1 MQERSIVG
9 IGKSYSQIIPL
20 ENVPLLRE
28 MSAEEIVQ
36 EILSEC
42 PSSTHRE
49 IMDAIELKKTQSG
62 GYLTTEAAARLVAVE
77 LGLKNRPSVFSSSIS
92 INQLITGFNDVT
104 ITGRVLLTQPLKT
117 FSKPLGKGKVAR
129 LLIGDNTGTIKIVMW
144 DKKADLAE
152 KIQFGQILKVE
163 HGYIRLSRQGETELH
178 VGERANV
185 EIVPLTTEEGKMPPP
200 SEFMQR
206 IEEIKETQRRVNL
219 KGTVKGKRPINIF
232 KRRDET
238 EGRVLKMVLED
249 ETGEI
254 PVAFW
259 NQKAIEASQIKEG
272 TRIMLINARV
282 KRHAGLLELQA
293 GEDSHVEAQESPQTT

>member
-1 MQERSIVG
+1 M
-9 IGKSYSQIIPL
+9 K
-20 ENVPLLRE
+20 
-28 MSAEEIVQ
+28 AEEIVQ

-42 PSSTHRE
+42 PGSTHKE
-49 IMDAIELKKTQSG
+49 IMNAIELKKTQSN

-77 LGLKNRPSVFSSSIS
+77 LGLKNRPSVFSSSIN
-92 INQLITGFNDVT
+92 INQLIAGFNDVT
-104 ITGRVLLTQPLKT
+104 ITGRVLLTKPPKT
-117 FSKPLGKGKVAR
+117 FSKPQGKGKVAR
-129 LLIGDNTGTIKIVMW
+129 LLIGDNTGTIKVVMW

-163 HGYIRLSRQGETELH
+163 HGYIRLSWQGETELH
-178 VGERANV
+178 VGERTNV
-185 EIVPLTTEEGKMPPP
+185 VIAPPITEGNLPLP
-200 SEFMQR
+200 SEFMQT
-206 IEEIKETQRRVNL
+206 IEEVEESQRRVNL

-259 NQKAIEASQIKEG
+259 NQKAIEASKIEKG

-282 KRHAGLLELQA
+282 KKHAGLLELQV
-293 GEDSHVEAQESPQTT
+293 GEDSHVEAQESS

>member
-1 MQERSIVG
+1 MG
-9 IGKSYSQIIPL
+9 IGKSYSQISPL
-20 ENVPLLRE
+20 RNMPLQRE
-28 MSAEEIVQ
+28 MKAEEIVQ

-42 PSSTHRE
+42 PGSTHKE
-49 IMDAIELKKTQSG
+49 IMNAIELKKTQSN

-77 LGLKNRPSVFSSSIS
+77 LGLKNRPSVFSSSIN
-92 INQLITGFNDVT
+92 INQLIAGFNDVT
-104 ITGRVLLTQPLKT
+104 ITGRVLLTKPPKT
-117 FSKPLGKGKVAR
+117 FSKPQGKGKVAR
-129 LLIGDNTGTIKIVMW
+129 LLIGDNTGTIKVVMW

-163 HGYIRLSRQGETELH
+163 HGYIRLSWQGETELH
-178 VGERANV
+178 VGERTNV
-185 EIVPLTTEEGKMPPP
+185 VIAPPITEGNLPLP
-200 SEFMQR
+200 SEFMQT
-206 IEEIKETQRRVNL
+206 IEEVEESQRRVNL

-259 NQKAIEASQIKEG
+259 NQKAIEASKIEKG

-282 KRHAGLLELQA
+282 KKHAGLLELQV
-293 GEDSHVEAQESPQTT
+293 GEDSHVEAQESS

>member
-1 MQERSIVG
+1 M
-9 IGKSYSQIIPL
+9 PL
-20 ENVPLLRE
+20 QRE
-28 MSAEEIVQ
+28 MKAEEIVQ

-42 PSSTHRE
+42 PGSTHKE
-49 IMDAIELKKTQSG
+49 IMNAIELKKTQSN

-77 LGLKNRPSVFSSSIS
+77 LGLKNRPSVFSSSIN
-92 INQLITGFNDVT
+92 INQLIAGFNDVT
-104 ITGRVLLTQPLKT
+104 ITGRVLLTKPPKT
-117 FSKPLGKGKVAR
+117 FSKPQGKGKVAR
-129 LLIGDNTGTIKIVMW
+129 LLIGDNTGTIKVVMW

-163 HGYIRLSRQGETELH
+163 HGYIRLSWQGETELH
-178 VGERANV
+178 VGERTNV
-185 EIVPLTTEEGKMPPP
+185 EIAPPITEGNLPLP
-200 SEFMQR
+200 SEFMQT
-206 IEEIKETQRRVNL
+206 IEEIKESQRRVNL

-259 NQKAIEASQIKEG
+259 NQKAIEASKIEEG

-282 KRHAGLLELQA
+282 KKHAGLLELQA
-293 GEDSHVEAQESPQTT
+293 GEDSHVEAQESSQTP

>member
-1 MQERSIVG
+1 M
-9 IGKSYSQIIPL
+9 K
-20 ENVPLLRE
+20 
-28 MSAEEIVQ
+28 AEEIVQ

-42 PSSTHRE
+42 PGSTHKE
-49 IMDAIELKKTQSG
+49 IMNAIELKKTQSN

-77 LGLKNRPSVFSSSIS
+77 LGLKNRPSVVSSSIN
-92 INQLITGFNDVT
+92 INQLIAGFNDVT
-104 ITGRVLLTQPLKT
+104 ITGRVLLTKPPKT
-117 FSKPLGKGKVAR
+117 FSKPQGKGKIAR
-129 LLIGDNTGTIKIVMW
+129 LLIGDNTGTIKVVMW

-163 HGYIRLSRQGETELH
+163 HGYIRSSRQGETELH
-178 VGERANV
+178 VGERTNV
-185 EIVPLTTEEGKMPPP
+185 VIAPPITEGNLPLP
-200 SEFMQR
+200 SEFMQT
-206 IEEIKETQRRVNL
+206 IEEIKESQRRVNL

-259 NQKAIEASQIKEG
+259 NQKAIEASKIEKG

-282 KRHAGLLELQA
+282 KKHAGLLELQA
-293 GEDSHVEAQESPQTT
+293 GEDSHVEAQESSQTP

>member
-1 MQERSIVG
+1 M
-9 IGKSYSQIIPL
+9 PL
-20 ENVPLLRE
+20 QRE
-28 MSAEEIVQ
+28 MKAEEIVQ

-42 PSSTHRE
+42 PGSTHKE
-49 IMDAIELKKTQSG
+49 IMNAIELKKTQSN

-77 LGLKNRPSVFSSSIS
+77 LGLKNRPSVFSSSIN
-92 INQLITGFNDVT
+92 INQLIAGFNDVT
-104 ITGRVLLTQPLKT
+104 ITGRVLLTKPPKT
-117 FSKPLGKGKVAR
+117 FSKPQGKGKVAR
-129 LLIGDNTGTIKIVMW
+129 LLIGDNTGTIKVVMW

-163 HGYIRLSRQGETELH
+163 HGYIRLSWQGETELH
-178 VGERANV
+178 VGERTNV
-185 EIVPLTTEEGKMPPP
+185 VIAPPITEGNLPLP
-200 SEFMQR
+200 SEFMQT
-206 IEEIKETQRRVNL
+206 IEEVEESQRRVNL

-259 NQKAIEASQIKEG
+259 NQKAIEASKIEKG

-282 KRHAGLLELQA
+282 KKHAGLLELQV
-293 GEDSHVEAQESPQTT
+293 GEDSHVEAQESS

>member
-1 MQERSIVG
+1 MG
-9 IGKSYSQIIPL
+9 IGKSYSQISPL
-20 ENVPLLRE
+20 RNMPLQRE
-28 MSAEEIVQ
+28 MKAEEIVQ

-42 PSSTHRE
+42 PGSTHKE
-49 IMDAIELKKTQSG
+49 IMNAIELKKTQSN

-77 LGLKNRPSVFSSSIS
+77 LGLKNRPSVFSSSIN
-92 INQLITGFNDVT
+92 INQLIAGFNDVT
-104 ITGRVLLTQPLKT
+104 ITGRVLLTKPPKT
-117 FSKPLGKGKVAR
+117 FSKPQGKGKVAR
-129 LLIGDNTGTIKIVMW
+129 LLIGDNTGTIKVVMW

-163 HGYIRLSRQGETELH
+163 HGYIRLSWQGETELH
-178 VGERANV
+178 VGERTNV
-185 EIVPLTTEEGKMPPP
+185 VIAPPITEGNLPLP
-200 SEFMQR
+200 SEFMQT
-206 IEEIKETQRRVNL
+206 IEEVEESQRRVNL

-259 NQKAIEASQIKEG
+259 NQKAIEASKIEKG

-282 KRHAGLLELQA
+282 KKHAGLLELQV
-293 GEDSHVEAQESPQTT
+293 GEDSHVEAVESSQTP

>member
-1 MQERSIVG
+1 M
-9 IGKSYSQIIPL
+9 PL
-20 ENVPLLRE
+20 QRE
-28 MSAEEIVQ
+28 MKAEEIVQ

-42 PSSTHRE
+42 PGSTHKE
-49 IMDAIELKKTQSG
+49 IMNAIELKKTQSN

-77 LGLKNRPSVFSSSIS
+77 LGLKNRPSVFSSSIN
-92 INQLITGFNDVT
+92 INQLIAGFNDVT
-104 ITGRVLLTQPLKT
+104 ITGRVLLTKPPKT
-117 FSKPLGKGKVAR
+117 FSKPQGKGKVAR
-129 LLIGDNTGTIKIVMW
+129 LLIGDNTGTIKVVMW

-163 HGYIRLSRQGETELH
+163 HGYIRSSWQGETELH
-178 VGERANV
+178 VGERTNV
-185 EIVPLTTEEGKMPPP
+185 VIAPPITEGNLPLP
-200 SEFMQR
+200 SEFMQT
-206 IEEIKETQRRVNL
+206 IEEVEESQRRVNL

-259 NQKAIEASQIKEG
+259 NQKAIEASKIEKG

-282 KRHAGLLELQA
+282 KKHAGLLELQV
-293 GEDSHVEAQESPQTT
+293 GEDSHVEAQESSQTP

>member
-1 MQERSIVG
+1 MG
-9 IGKSYSQIIPL
+9 IGKSYSQISPL
-20 ENVPLLRE
+20 RNMPLQRE
-28 MSAEEIVQ
+28 MKAEEIVQ

-42 PSSTHRE
+42 PGSTHKE
-49 IMDAIELKKTQSG
+49 IMNAIELKKTQSN

-77 LGLKNRPSVFSSSIS
+77 LGLKNRPSVFSSSIN
-92 INQLITGFNDVT
+92 INQLIAGFNDVT
-104 ITGRVLLTQPLKT
+104 ITGRVLLTKPPKT
-117 FSKPLGKGKVAR
+117 FSKPQGKGKVAR
-129 LLIGDNTGTIKIVMW
+129 LLIGDNTGTIKVVMW

-163 HGYIRLSRQGETELH
+163 HGYIRLSWQGETELH
-178 VGERANV
+178 VGERTNV
-185 EIVPLTTEEGKMPPP
+185 VIAPPITEGNLPLP
-200 SEFMQR
+200 SEFMQT
-206 IEEIKETQRRVNL
+206 IEEVEESQRRVNL

-259 NQKAIEASQIKEG
+259 NQKAIEASKIEKG

-282 KRHAGLLELQA
+282 KKHAGLLELQA
-293 GEDSHVEAQESPQTT
+293 GEDSHVEAQESSQTP